1 MSSQR
6 NAICCRS
13 SELTCCLTLLSPIHS
28 TRSIVTDFFE
38 IVSSGCMPSR
48 FTVCRIGGL
57 CRWRDGQRSAIC
69 LAGRMAGEGTQRRCG
84 PSCRRP
90 CRRRHAGTTARCVL
104 RPPSRCDHIRRKS
117 DGPGA
122 GAMPAV
128 IRADVGMT
136 GALQRG
142 KAFAGMTSVI
152 ATRNPFSMLA
162 GDG

>member
-13 SELTCCLTLLSPIHS
+13 CELTCCLTLLSPLHS

-38 IVSSGCMPSR
+38 FVASGCMPSR
-48 FTVCRIGGL
+48 CIVRRIGGL

-69 LAGRMAGEGTQRRCG
+69 LAGGTAREGTQRRCG
-84 PSCRRP
+84 PRR
-90 CRRRHAGTTARCVL
+90 RRRHAGATVRCVL
-104 RPPSRCDHIRRKS
+104 RPPGRCDHSRRKS
-117 DGPGA
+117 GGPAA

-152 ATRNPFSMLA
+152 ATRNPFSMPA